1 MVPNKNLKTPISAIA
16 GIPAEKMYTVMVN
29 TAAID
34 THANVRKMALANFS
48 TPCVERESTAQNQP
62 RYQNINKRNHI
73 TNCNVTNV

>member
-16 GIPAEKMYTVMVN
+16 GIPAEKIYTVMVN

-34 THANVRKMALANFS
+34 THANVRKIALANFS
-48 TPCVERESTAQNQP
+48 TPCVERERTAQTNP
-62 RYQNINKRNHI
+62 ATKTEI